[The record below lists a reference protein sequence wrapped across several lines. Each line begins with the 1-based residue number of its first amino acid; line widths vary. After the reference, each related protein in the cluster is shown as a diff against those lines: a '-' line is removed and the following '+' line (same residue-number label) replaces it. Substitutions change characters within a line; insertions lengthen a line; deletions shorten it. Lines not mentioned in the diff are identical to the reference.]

1 MYRYAFFD
9 LDGTLTDSSE
19 GIINS
24 IIYALEKHGFQ
35 VPERTELLSFIG
47 PPLADSF
54 ASYLNLPKNQVQDMV
69 DTYREYFAV
78 KGLFENRIYDGAE
91 SMLETLKNAGVKLV
105 LATSKPEK
113 FARRILEHFELDKYF
128 EHVVEATLDGKL
140 GRKSDIIKKALKDLE
155 INSHQQVVMV
165 GDREYDIIGAN
176 DSRLDS
182 IGVLYGF
189 GKREE
194 LRKAGAT
201 QIAES
206 TGEVVKYILGQDEN

>member
-128 EHVVEATLDGKL
+128 EHVVGATLDGKL